1 MSTATALKTPGTAEI
16 FWFVGRGSVLR
27 GPYTTAQLQE
37 RIQKRDVSYFDY
49 AWRSGYTEWRL
60 IGSLEELDRRA
71 RLKRVP
77 AYPTVSVPG
86 GGAKTP
92 APVSSSARAPSETKT
107 PKDVH
112 IHFARA
118 RRGSMGFYEW
128 SVAVLASLAIAYGTL
143 NFALDEVSRGFHNR
157 LELYDI
163 GHMTSSGEGRSNL
176 PPQVW
181 NPLYSAPEFKET
193 AEATDLWR
201 GHALDL
207 SVRHVSQ
214 PVPTQKATWRAG
226 DYTVHAPTDL
236 SLRDPR
242 TSELDPVYVQ
252 SVEFRGRLS
261 PSNMKVIFV
270 RERGDPSE

>member
-60 IGSLEELDRRA
+60 IGSLEELDRRV

-86 GGAKTP
+86 GGAKTAAP
-92 APVSSSARAPSETKT
+92 ASSRSPSKP
-107 PKDVH
+107 PKDVQL
-112 IHFARA
+112 HFARV

-157 LELYDI
+157 VELFRL
-163 GHMTSSGEGRSNL
+163 GHTVEVGEGRTAL

-181 NPLYSAPEFKET
+181 SPLYSAPEFKET
-193 AEATDLWR
+193 AEAMDLWR
-201 GHALDL
+201 GRALDL
-207 SVRHVSQ
+207 AVRHVAQ
-214 PVPTQKATWRAG
+214 PVPTEKATWRAG

-236 SLRDPR
+236 SLRDAR
-242 TSELDPVYVQ
+242 KSELDPVYVQ